1 MGNDED
7 DFKKVLKDKKRDDED
22 DGVMYGDVDTGGY
35 FVKSAWMQDGV
46 ETKSRY
52 DQTEK
57 SVDQYLQAVLK
68 KY

>member
-1 MGNDED
+1 MRKRQAADSMYPGGSED
-7 DFKKVLKDKKRDDED
+7 S
-22 DGVMYGDVDTGGY
+22 GGY

-57 SVDQYLQAVLK
+57 NVDQYLQAVLK